1 MQKTATLNLR
11 VDPDVK
17 QSAESVLAQLGMS
30 MSTAIDVFLR
40 QVSLTGGIP
49 FRVALPEAPRSVDAG
64 SMTDEQLRDAL
75 LRGLREV
82 ERGEGTEASVA
93 FSRMREELSSP
104 VREYEV
110 RVSPSAM
117 ITQTARP
124 PVRSAS
130 PLVDVP
136 RDWFLP
142 PLMGRSHDASKS
154 ETGFEFLEPPPAI
167 ILFC

>member
-30 MSTAIDVFLR
+30 MSTAIDMFLR

-82 ERGEGTEASVA
+82 ERDEGTETSVA
-93 FSRMREELSSP
+93 FSRMREEPPP

-117 ITQTARP
+117 IAQTARP

-154 ETGFEFLEPPPAI
+154 ETGFEFWEPSPAI

>member
-17 QSAESVLAQLGMS
+17 QSAESVLAQLGIS
-30 MSTAIDVFLR
+30 MSTAIDMFLR

-82 ERGEGTEASVA
+82 ERGEGTEASAA
-93 FSRMREELSSP
+93 FSQMREELSG
-104 VREYEV
+104 
-110 RVSPSAM
+110 A
-117 ITQTARP
+117 
-124 PVRSAS
+124 
-130 PLVDVP
+130 
-136 RDWFLP
+136 
-142 PLMGRSHDASKS
+142 
-154 ETGFEFLEPPPAI
+154 
-167 ILFC
+167 

>member
-30 MSTAIDVFLR
+30 MSTAIDMFLR

-49 FRVALPEAPRSVDAG
+49 FRVALPEAPGSVDAG

-82 ERGEGTEASVA
+82 ERGEGTEASAA
-93 FSRMREELSSP
+93 FSQMREELSG
-104 VREYEV
+104 
-110 RVSPSAM
+110 A
-117 ITQTARP
+117 
-124 PVRSAS
+124 
-130 PLVDVP
+130 
-136 RDWFLP
+136 
-142 PLMGRSHDASKS
+142 
-154 ETGFEFLEPPPAI
+154 
-167 ILFC
+167 